1 MRTLAVV
8 TNIPTPYRV
17 PLFNTLADELPEA
30 GWRLH
35 VLFGSRGNERRQW
48 SVEEEAFRFPHEFLE
63 GWNLRLGTE
72 RILNTYGGLGDALRR
87 IRPEGIVCT
96 GYSAGTVA
104 AARYAR
110 KADVPVAIWSGTV
123 PGPIERE
130 WWRVLMRRWLVRKS
144 DGFLAYGSAAR
155 EYLVSLGAEPGRIH
169 IAWNTVD
176 TDRFLR
182 LPLPR
187 SPLPS
192 EPLRLLTVGYL
203 ERRKRVDL
211 ALRAVAASVR
221 RRFDV
226 QLEVAGDGT
235 ERAALEQLARELKIA
250 DRVRFLGD
258 VPYDALPER
267 YAAAHAFL
275 FPTERDIWGLVLV
288 EAMAAGKACVASVAA
303 GATRDLIVDG
313 ATGYAVDFE
322 RTDVVAGRLAA
333 LRRPGRVEEFG
344 EAARA
349 RVREGFTLAHSGA
362 GWRELVAGW

>member
-17 PLFNTLADELPEA
+17 PLFNALAEALPEQ
-30 GWRLH
+30 GWKLH
-35 VLFGSRGNERRQW
+35 VLFGSAGNDRRRW
-48 SVEEEAFRFPHEFLE
+48 SVPEEGFRFPHEFLS

-87 IRPEGIVCT
+87 IRPHGVICT

-104 AARYAR
+104 ASRYAKR
-110 KADVPVAIWSGTV
+110 HGIPVAIWSGTV
-123 PGPIERE
+123 PGPLERE
-130 WWRVLMRRWLVRKS
+130 WWRVLLRRWLVRKS
-144 DGFLAYGSAAR
+144 DGFLAYGSLAR
-155 EYLVSLGAEPGRIH
+155 EYLLSLGADPGRIH

-176 TDRFLR
+176 TDRFLA

-211 ALRAVAASVR
+211 AIEAVAACARHGS
-221 RRFDV
+221 DV
-226 QLEVAGDGT
+226 ELEVAGDGT
-235 ERAALEQLARELKIA
+235 ERPALEALARERGVEG
-250 DRVRFLGD
+250 RVRFLGN
-258 VPYDALPER
+258 VAYEAMPALYGR
-267 YAAAHAFL
+267 AHGFL
-275 FPTERDIWGLVLV
+275 FPTGSDIWGLVLV
-288 EAMAAGKACVASVAA
+288 EAMAAAKACVASVHA
-303 GATRDLIVDG
+303 GATRDLIADG
-313 ATGYAVDFE
+313 VTGYAVDFG
-322 RTDVVAGRLAA
+322 RTEAVARRLAT
-333 LRRPGRVEEFG
+333 LRDEVPRLG

-349 RVREGFTLAHSGA
+349 RVRQGFTLEKSGE

>member
-30 GWRLH
+30 GWQLH
-35 VLFGSRGNERRQW
+35 VLFGSRGNERRRW
-48 SVEEEAFRFPHEFLE
+48 SVEEEGFRFPHEFLD

-87 IRPEGIVCT
+87 IRPDGIVCT

-104 AARYAR
+104 AARYGH
-110 KADVPVAIWSGTV
+110 KAGIPLAIWSGTV
-123 PGPIERE
+123 PRRLERE
-130 WWRVLMRRWLVRKS
+130 WWRVLLRRWLVRRS

-155 EYLVSLGAEPGRIH
+155 EYLLSLGAEPRRIH

-203 ERRKRVDL
+203 EKGKRIDL
-211 ALRAVAASVR
+211 GLKAVAAAAR
-221 RRFDV
+221 RGFDV
-226 QLEVAGDGT
+226 RLEVAGDGSQ
-235 ERAALEQLARELKIA
+235 RPALEQLARELEITE
-250 DRVRFLGD
+250 RVRFLGN
-258 VPYDALPER
+258 VPYDAIAGH

-275 FPTERDIWGLVLV
+275 FPTEYDIWGLVLL
-288 EAMAAGKACVASVAA
+288 EAMASGKACVASVRA

-322 RTDVVAGRLAA
+322 RTEVVVGRLAA
-333 LRRPGRVEEFG
+333 LRRPGRVEALG